1 MTTATAPRL
10 SRDTSKATER
20 SILVRKRR
28 MFERWAEEMR
38 QFGVRVDIPAEL
50 ASPPEEK

>member
-1 MTTATAPRL
+1 MTTATAPRQT
-10 SRDTSKATER
+10 RDTTKATER

-38 QFGVRVDIPAEL
+38 QFGIQVEIPAEL
-50 ASPPEEK
+50 QPPTEGK